1 MGSVELLRMCSLI
14 IKRADSRVTAMATC
28 AIVLMGVPFTVEAQ
42 ASQSE
47 SPPLPPLSRFVAA
60 ARVHAVDNREAS
72 ALMQQREAQ
81 HAQAIYTLLPA
92 ITASAGYTHN
102 QLEIAATFPDGM
114 GGTSQAVITAQD
126 QLEASVGVEATLFDY
141 AALRALGG
149 ASANVDAADAEV
161 VATEERTTRS
171 VIEAYLQR
179 VGAEALYAAAEQ
191 AIGASESN
199 RAVVAARLD
208 AGLASQLDL
217 DRANAALAR
226 NQQSLAEAELA
237 VVRASRVLRTLSGL
251 DAVGVAPPLD
261 DALAVEA
268 PLSGWVRDVGAL
280 PSVRAAKAQLR
291 SAEASAAAEWGG
303 LLPRVTAS
311 VRERY
316 SNAPGFGPNT
326 LWSAGVAAT
335 WRLGLGS
342 VGAIRASNANAEVVR
357 VRAERA
363 VEVARDAIEDAW
375 HEVRSRIARAR
386 ATRSEYAFAQHAA
399 EVARVRYASGN
410 ATQLEVLQADRDAF
424 DAAVSRVRAD
434 ADLVYSRAALR
445 LAAGRTI
452 ASPDERADGAPR

>member
-1 MGSVELLRMCSLI
+1 
-14 IKRADSRVTAMATC
+14 
-28 AIVLMGVPFTVEAQ
+28 
-42 ASQSE
+42 
-47 SPPLPPLSRFVAA
+47 
-60 ARVHAVDNREAS
+60 
-72 ALMQQREAQ
+72 
-81 HAQAIYTLLPA
+81 
-92 ITASAGYTHN
+92 
-102 QLEIAATFPDGM
+102 M

-342 VGAIRASNANAEVVR
+342 VGAIRASDANAEVVR

-399 EVARVRYASGN
+399 EVARARYASGN

-434 ADLVYSRAALR
+434 ADLVYARAALR
-445 LAAGRTI
+445 LAAGRAI
-452 ASPDERADGAPR
+452 APPDARADGAPR